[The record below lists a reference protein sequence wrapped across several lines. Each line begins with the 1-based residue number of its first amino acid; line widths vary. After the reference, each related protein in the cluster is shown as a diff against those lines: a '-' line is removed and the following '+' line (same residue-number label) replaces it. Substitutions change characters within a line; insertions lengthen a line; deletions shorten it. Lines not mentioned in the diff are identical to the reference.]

1 MKTNTNLNI
10 RFWSALT
17 TTFFAIVY
25 IIPQHFIG
33 TDMQESKKDLMF
45 ILLPSMFLALSFFIM
60 MLAVHYYAA
69 EGKNMEPHLVAFCLG
84 IVYFH
89 WHSLLHC
96 VNPNYARYVKK

>member
-60 MLAVHYYAA
+60 MLAVHYYAE
-69 EGKNMEPHLVAFCLG
+69 EGKKYGATSCCYLP
-84 IVYFH
+84 
-89 WHSLLHC
+89 WHSLFSLALFSPLC
-96 VNPNYARYVKK
+96 